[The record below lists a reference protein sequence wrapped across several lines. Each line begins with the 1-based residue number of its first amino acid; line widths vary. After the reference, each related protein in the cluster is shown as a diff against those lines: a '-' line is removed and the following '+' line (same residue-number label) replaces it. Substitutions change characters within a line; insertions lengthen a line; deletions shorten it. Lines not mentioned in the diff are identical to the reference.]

1 MGPPLRAAAALGV
14 MCGTFVCGFGVAGV
28 PLPNT
33 RDLIGFSCGRAGA
46 ALRLRGAGRG
56 GGGEV
61 ERRARTL
68 VLFDIDGTL
77 TAPRQPVEGRVLEA
91 LEQLRSRAT
100 IGFVGGSDLRKAR
113 EQLGEDCFQ
122 RFDYCFPENGLQAYR
137 NGYPREEPGAKCGSL
152 IGSQDLAAHLG
163 EDRLQRLLNWTLRY
177 VAGLELPVKR
187 GTFIE
192 FRTGMLNISPI
203 GRNCSP
209 EQRDAFEQYD
219 KVGLSDLSIFTS
231 GGRSGMM
238 RVICDRSVDQKQEHC
253 IRQRMIDAMRAEFA
267 EFDLSFSV
275 GGQISFDV
283 FPRGWDKTFSLRYVE
298 DLFQEIHFFGDK
310 TEKGGN
316 DHEIFEDART
326 IGHAVGG
333 PDDTLALVHK
343 LFLSPREDDC
353 DNDAKNAV

>member
-1 MGPPLRAAAALGV
+1 MTPLIL
-14 MCGTFVCGFGVAGV
+14 
-28 PLPNT
+28 
-33 RDLIGFSCGRAGA
+33 
-46 ALRLRGAGRG
+46 
-56 GGGEV
+56 
-61 ERRARTL
+61 
-68 VLFDIDGTL
+68 
-77 TAPRQPVEGRVLEA
+77 
-91 LEQLRSRAT
+91 
-100 IGFVGGSDLRKAR
+100 
-113 EQLGEDCFQ
+113 
-122 RFDYCFPENGLQAYR
+122 
-137 NGYPREEPGAKCGSL
+137 
-152 IGSQDLAAHLG
+152 
-163 EDRLQRLLNWTLRY
+163 
-177 VAGLELPVKR
+177 
-187 GTFIE
+187 
-192 FRTGMLNISPI
+192 
-203 GRNCSP
+203 
-209 EQRDAFEQYD
+209 QYD

-353 DNDAKNAV
+353 DNDAENAV